1 MTAAMTT
8 TPRHTRARGFTL
20 LEMLIV
26 LFITA
31 LLLSAMFS
39 VAAGTITLADDIQKD
54 QRRQHRQ
61 YAYIDF
67 CQHLLS
73 DLPATTALNLLTTQ
87 EGSSYLSALELQNV
101 RSPFDGAPQ
110 QIVTLKTISLAGGD
124 MRMILTTQRMPDPQK
139 PGSQPGPVTSV
150 VLFDNVSQCEWRAY
164 DIASNQWTNLWREQ
178 LPTLLTMPPQ
188 APPSGTPSAAPPTP
202 TTPLTQMPLLARS
215 AHPLMLELTL
225 ATGIDSPR
233 RWVFWI
239 PPSVLPGR

>member
-8 TPRHTRARGFTL
+8 TQRHSRTSGFTL

-39 VAAGTITLADDIQKD
+39 VAGGTITLADDIQKD
-54 QRRQHRQ
+54 QRREHRQ
-61 YAYIDF
+61 HAYIDF
-67 CQHLLS
+67 CQHLLT
-73 DLPATTALNLLTTQ
+73 DLPATTALNLQTTQ

-101 RSPFDGAPQ
+101 RSPFDGTPQ
-110 QIVTLKTISLAGGD
+110 QVVTLKTISLTGGD

-150 VLFDNVSQCEWRAY
+150 VLFDNVAQCEWRAY

-188 APPSGTPSAAPPTP
+188 APPTGAPSTNGTTTPP
-202 TTPLTQMPLLARS
+202 PLTQMPLSIRS